1 MAAVIENEP
10 VNHLASRRTANAV
23 RQSDWKA
30 KIAAEAAA
38 AQLVPHNKKK
48 KRALVMLLEDVFPGY
63 QPVVEMCHKAHRLSK
78 IADSRENDSIAQMD
92 AVNAHEKV
100 ARYVTPQLKAID
112 LTSGGE
118 QIQFGFAMNLAVIT
132 K

>member
-1 MAAVIENEP
+1 MSAVIENEP
-10 VNHLASRRTANAV
+10 VNHMEAHRKATAE
-23 RQSDWKA
+23 RKKA
-30 KIAAEAAA
+30 LLSKVNAEAKAA
-38 AQLVPHNKKK
+38 AKPLSSTPK
-48 KRALVMLLEDVFPGY
+48 KRALLALLQENYKDY
-63 QPVVEMCHKAHRLSK
+63 QPVVEMCHKAMRISS
-78 IADSRENDSIAQMD
+78 IADSRPNDAIAQMD

-118 QIQFGFAMNLAVIT
+118 QIQFGFAMNLAVLT

>member
-1 MAAVIENEP
+1 MSTVIENDG
-10 VNHLASRRTANAV
+10 VNHLAARRESASE
-23 RQSDWKA
+23 RKA
-30 KIAAEAAA
+30 AWLAKVKADAIAAQKPLSAS
-38 AQLVPHNKKK
+38 PK
-48 KRALVMLLEDVFPGY
+48 KRALMHLLQEHYKDY
-63 QPVVEMCHKAHRLSK
+63 QPVVEMCHKAMRLSS
-78 IADSRENDSIAQMD
+78 IADSRKSDSIAQMD